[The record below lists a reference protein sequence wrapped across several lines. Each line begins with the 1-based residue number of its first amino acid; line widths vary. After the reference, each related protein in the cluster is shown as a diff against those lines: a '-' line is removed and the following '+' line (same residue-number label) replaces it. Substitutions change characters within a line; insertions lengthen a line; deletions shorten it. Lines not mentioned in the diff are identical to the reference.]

1 MSWAPSSWPCFL
13 YLLCPPSQTEPFLF
27 LQDVDA
33 QVIVGGG
40 QDWLRPLDSN
50 PLWYFCL
57 LRRETEKKSPT
68 GMVSQA
74 QHTPRRG
81 CPQSVHYQRY
91 RSSARDLSQL
101 CGLGPSRMAWSHA
114 SPAAPG
120 CISRVEALSVPAE
133 LTMIQVVQAPGPAL
147 PLFLSPCPLGL
158 QVQDHK
164 KALSTHHS
172 DGSKAHPLW
181 PTWPQTERAQLGMG
195 SGTCFGFPEKEA
207 WFSPQ
212 PGLELT

>member
-13 YLLCPPSQTEPFLF
+13 YLLCPPPQTEPFLF

-33 QVIVGGG
+33 QVIVGGC

-57 LRRETEKKSPT
+57 LRRETGKKSPT

-120 CISRVEALSVPAE
+120 CISRVEALCVPAE

-147 PLFLSPCPLGL
+147 PLFLSPCPLGP

-164 KALSTHHS
+164 RPF
-172 DGSKAHPLW
+172 PLTTRMA
-181 PTWPQTERAQLGMG
+181 PRPIPCG
-195 SGTCFGFPEKEA
+195 
-207 WFSPQ
+207 Q
-212 PGLELT
+212 PGPKQREPNWGWGLAPALGSLRKRLGLVPNLA